1 MLLTFGGEKNNMK
14 FLKLAFIV
22 LAGGF
27 FFLGPKSVSAEI
39 VVFREGTT
47 SCYPIS
53 LNENILATKNGQP
66 GAGCDFNVE
75 VRPQGEWVSA
85 GSYFDSPPYAWG
97 NDSFYTSGQLNASFT
112 CGNPTFALDQS
123 SLPSYIQ
130 LTKQE
135 DLPADTN
142 NGPGKRYH
150 FSFAPAAPL
159 GTSFNLGSSFQ
170 TDCQMKRQR
179 GTVLAPVSGG
189 TSVSGCMTRNPINI
203 NPRKANLNLPITIGD
218 ACGTPTP
225 PPPTATPQPTATPI
239 PTATPTS
246 PPTTPTPTYI
256 SEPAPT
262 IILAR
267 SAQAQESQ
275 TWRCLK
281 NEPYEGPIMPGGKT
295 DHRLKISGDVS
306 GMPQEVYI
314 VGCIKVGNQDKC
326 TSGDNVSDGK
336 LSLEKDPSHSYI
348 VADGNPQNIL
358 SGTSIFETIV
368 YSRSVEAT
376 THSFHAVS
384 INDSSVNEGQGSS
397 LQYGTFKFKQDT
409 SKCTAVRWDP
419 YGRVFD
425 SQTLKPMS
433 GVKVSLLDE
442 NKKLVS
448 LPGLKNPTITNSQG
462 VFHFLVEPGSYIL
475 QPEPPEGYVFLKDPD
490 LHLNYQKYYPQ
501 IYKPNEIIVEYPG
514 KTELRDVPLQPQN
527 TAMTNV
533 WEQLLQRIVSIFD

>member
-1 MLLTFGGEKNNMK
+1 MLLLTFGGGKNNMK
-14 FLKLAFIV
+14 FLKFILIV
-22 LAGGF
+22 LVSGF
-27 FFLGPKSVSAEI
+27 FFLSASHVSAEV
-39 VVFREGTT
+39 VVFRQLFT
-47 SCYPIS
+47 SYGQCYPVS
-53 LNENILATKNGQP
+53 LTENIIASKNGQP

-75 VRPQGEWVSA
+75 VRPKGEWVYT
-85 GSYFDSPPYAWG
+85 GGYFDTPPYAWG
-97 NDSFYTSGQLNASFT
+97 NDSFYTSGQLSASFT
-112 CGNPTFALDQS
+112 CTNPVFTLDQS
-123 SLPSYIQ
+123 SFPSYVQ

-135 DLPADTN
+135 DLPANTN

-150 FSFAPAAPL
+150 FSFAPTAPL
-159 GTSFNLGSSFQ
+159 GTSFNLGLSFQ
-170 TDCQMKRQR
+170 TNCQMKKK
-179 GTVLAPVSGG
+179 GGVILTPVTKSSSQCKKQ
-189 TSVSGCMTRNPINI
+189 TEINI
-203 NPRKANLNLPITIGD
+203 NPRKANLNLPITIGES
-218 ACGTPTP
+218 CGTPTP
-225 PPPTATPQPTATPI
+225 IPPTATVTPLPTATL
-239 PTATPTS
+239 

-295 DHRLKISGDVS
+295 DHRLKISGDIS

-326 TSGDNVSDGK
+326 TSGDNISDGK
-336 LSLEKDPSHSYI
+336 LSLEKDSSHSYI

-358 SGTSIFETIV
+358 AGTTTLETIV
-368 YSRSVEAT
+368 YSRSVETT
-376 THSFHAVS
+376 THSFHAVF
-384 INDSSVNEGQGSS
+384 INDPSSVNEGQGSS

-425 SQTLKPMS
+425 AQTLKPIA
-433 GVKVSLLDE
+433 GVRISLLDE

-462 VFHFLVEPGSYIL
+462 MFHFLVEPGSYIL
-475 QPEPPEGYVFLKDPD
+475 KPKPPEGYQFSTNSD
-490 LHLNYQKYYPQ
+490 LNPNYKKIYPN
-501 IYKPNEIIVEYPG
+501 IYKPGEIIVEYPG
-514 KTELRDVPLQPQN
+514 KAELRDIPLAPFKTSRKNFWQ
-527 TAMTNV
+527 
-533 WEQLLQRIVSIFD
+533 QLFQQIYSLLK